1 MADQESAENEAP
13 EVNREPGGK
22 TLIIERYADGIRLY
36 VKGSEE
42 SCYIKDSNR
51 EGWLT
56 CVIEKNREMVDVV
69 EDSYENLGVKDLHHL
84 YYKLVEYPV
93 RYYEMLTGKKDNLSY
108 LITISDYKFE
118 VCVIDM
124 SLEDLL
130 TEVSECYGVHKDRQ
144 EIDYNDNTK
153 FPPVWVLT
161 PEVQYD
167 YDALLQIALENPEQ
181 GIKEID
187 KYIK

>member
-1 MADQESAENEAP
+1 MADQGSAENEAP
-13 EVNREPGGK
+13 EVNREPRGK
-22 TLIIERYADGIRLY
+22 TLIIERYPYGIRLY
-36 VKGSEE
+36 VKGSDE
-42 SCYIKDSNR
+42 SCFIKDSDK

-69 EDSYENLGVKDLHHL
+69 DDNYENLGVEDLHGL
-84 YYKLVEYPV
+84 YYKLVEHPV
-93 RYYEMLTGKKDNLSY
+93 KYYEMLTGKKDNLGY

-118 VCVIDM
+118 VCVIDT
-124 SLEDLL
+124 SLEDWL

-153 FPPVWVLT
+153 FPPVWVPT
-161 PEVQYD
+161 FDVQYD
-167 YDALLQIALENPEQ
+167 YDTLLQIALENPEQ